1 MLRFIISIVVS
12 LAWAIP
18 ATAQD
23 SAHDQFAA
31 PTAAE
36 SRAARVAE
44 AMRSM
49 QRDIRLDLALAGFTD
64 IQIVPTSFMISAKDH
79 DGHSVT
85 MTAPPISIAESGEVG
100 KACEPDGGSGVTPS
114 ANM

>member
-1 MLRFIISIVVS
+1 MLRFIISTLVS

-18 ATAQD
+18 ASAQD
-23 SAHDQFAA
+23 SSHDQFAA
-31 PTAAE
+31 PTAAQ
-36 SRAARVAE
+36 SRAALVTE
-44 AMRSM
+44 AMRSI

-85 MTAPPISIAESGEVG
+85 MMTPPSSIAELSEVG
-100 KACEPDGGSGVTPS
+100 KACEPDGGSSVMPS
-114 ANM
+114 ADM